1 MSAAKQLLD
10 AGAEMPERGH
20 NNPPAEIAFSME
32 IDELFAL
39 VASAGPVKDE
49 RADTIMDGLLDDFRK
64 ARKATDEARKKE
76 KAPHDAAAKRVQDRF
91 NPVLAKADRGME
103 EVKALLTPYRARV
116 KAEKD
121 AAAAK
126 AREDADALQRAAQ
139 VKLQSDDLEVK
150 FAAEQELK
158 DASKLSAAANRMD
171 RAPKGTRAVWS
182 AEITDRKAAL
192 LFLLPKFPELFVDVI
207 QRLANTEARGARSQI
222 PGIVYSSAEV
232 AN

>member
-10 AGAEMPERGH
+10 AGAELPPRNH
-20 NNPPAEIAFSME
+20 NGPPAEIAFSME
-32 IDELFAL
+32 IDELFSL
-39 VASAGPVKDE
+39 VANAGPVEDE

-103 EVKALLTPYRARV
+103 EVKALLSPYRSRV

-126 AREDADALQRAAQ
+126 AREEADALQKAAQ
-139 VKLQSDDLEVK
+139 AKLQSNDLEVK
-150 FAAEQELK
+150 FEAEQQLK
-158 DASKLSAAANRMD
+158 DSSRLTAAANRID
-171 RAPKGTRAVWS
+171 RAPKGTRTIWE

-192 LFLLPKFPELFVDVI
+192 MFLLPKFPELFVDVI
-207 QRLANTEARGARSQI
+207 QRIANTEARGARSQI
-222 PGIVYSSAEV
+222 PGIAYSSTEV